1 MWEACNPLSA
11 PAADGPVPGLTR
23 VLGSGPGGLYRNR
36 DVLRLWGAQL
46 ITTVGTQVG
55 AVALLV
61 GTCATVSD
69 LAQAATCPRWSRPAS
84 CSWATAG

>member
-55 AVALLV
+55 AVALPLTAVLHLDAAPV
-61 GTCATVSD
+61 GTGRR
-69 LAQAATCPRWSRPAS
+69 AAWSWS
-84 CSWATAG
+84 ST